1 MTGVLGRQIWKSSG
15 MIRRRSEGSGVSTQ
29 QLNMAHGGE
38 VIGILI
44 NFTAWGR
51 SSDESSLI
59 LLRE

>member
-15 MIRRRSEGSGVSTQ
+15 MIRKRSEGSGVSTQ
-29 QLNMAHGGE
+29 QLSLGGE

-44 NFTAWGR
+44 NFIAWGR